1 MKYYVTTAIDY
12 ANAAPHIGHAYEK
25 IAADVVAR
33 YQRLLGKDV
42 FFLTGTDEHGIK
54 VEKAAAAAG
63 LSPKEFVDG
72 IAGKFQ
78 DAWKRLLISN
88 DYFIRTTEER
98 HMKVVQE
105 VFRKMKAK
113 GDVYKGSYK
122 GLYCEGCEDFWRER
136 DLKDGKCP
144 NHQREPRVVE
154 EENYFFKLTKYKE
167 PLKKWLS
174 SEEGHVKPDGRR
186 LEVLNQLEDP
196 ELGDFSCTRS
206 RGSLTWGIPV
216 PDEPD
221 QVIYVWIDALTN
233 YITGAGYLTDEES
246 WKKYWPAD
254 LHLIG
259 KDITK
264 FHAIYWPAMLMSI
277 DVELPNLVFGHGFI
291 TVEGQKMS
299 KSLGNVLDPVYL
311 TETYPADAIRYFL
324 FEANTFDQDGDF
336 SRIDM
341 KNKVN
346 SHLANG
352 LGNLLNRA
360 VSLLDRNFESKVP
373 EYKMD
378 LGMLS
383 ATVENSKKYH
393 EYMADFEFA
402 KAIKIVFEGI
412 VDEANK
418 YVNDQKPWALF
429 KEGKKEEGGAVLATV
444 LTMLKRASLLLAP
457 FTPELSRKIW
467 DQLGFDMPLDAV
479 HVDTP
484 AYEDKVPAGQVVRN
498 KGPVFLRIEEEGE
511 EKPDGKKSK

>member
-25 IAADVVAR
+25 IAADIVAR
-33 YQRLLGKDV
+33 YQRMLGKEV

-63 LSPKEFVDG
+63 KSPQEFVDE
-72 IAGKFQ
+72 IAAKFQ
-78 DAWKRLLISN
+78 NAWKLLNISN

-98 HMKVVQE
+98 HKKVVQA
-105 VFRKMKAK
+105 VFAKMREK

-144 NHQREPRVVE
+144 NHLREPKVVE
-154 EENYFFKLTKYKE
+154 EENYFFRLSKYKDAVRE
-167 PLKKWLS
+167 WLTS
-174 SEEGHVKPDGRR
+174 SQEHVKPDGRR

-206 RGSLTWGIPV
+206 RGSLSWGIPV

-233 YITGAGYLTDEES
+233 YITGAGYNTDES
-246 WKKYWPAD
+246 AWKKWWPAD

-264 FHAIYWPAMLMSI
+264 FHAIYWPAMLLSI

-299 KSLGNVLDPVYL
+299 KTLGNVLDPVYL
-311 TETYPADAIRYFL
+311 TETYKSDSIRYFL

-336 SRIDM
+336 SRQDM
-341 KNKVN
+341 INKVN

-360 VSLLDRNFESKVP
+360 IKLLETNFEGKVP
-373 EYKMD
+373 ELPLD
-378 LGMLS
+378 PAMLKS
-383 ATVENSKKYH
+383 IEESSRKYH
-393 EYMADFEFA
+393 EFMEEMEFA
-402 KAIKIVFEGI
+402 KAIKVIFEGI
-412 VDEANK
+412 VDEANR
-418 YVNDQKPWALF
+418 YVNDRKPWTLF
-429 KEGKKEEGGAVLATV
+429 KEGKKDEGGIVLATV
-444 LTMLKRASLLLAP
+444 MAMLKRAALLLSP
-457 FTPELSRKIW
+457 FTPNLSNDIW
-467 DQLGFDMPLDAV
+467 EQLGFDLPLNSVSVESEVYKTA
-479 HVDTP
+479 
-484 AYEDKVPAGQVVRN
+484 VPANQAVRN
-498 KGPVFLRIEEEGE
+498 RGPVFQRLEEPGIEASAGT
-511 EKPDGKKSK
+511 KK